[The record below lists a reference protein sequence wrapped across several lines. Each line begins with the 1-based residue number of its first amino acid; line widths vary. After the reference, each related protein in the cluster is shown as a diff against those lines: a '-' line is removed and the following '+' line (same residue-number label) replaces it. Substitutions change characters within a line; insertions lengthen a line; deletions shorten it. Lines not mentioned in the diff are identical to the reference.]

1 MNKIEQLKKLV
12 FDGGYDKESKDLVL
26 QYEQELMEI
35 AAAEKL
41 LLNPVIKKYIDYLDT
56 EARRCTV
63 LLSQDRK
70 LTELQRGILFEKRD
84 ICEHLTSLFTGK
96 KKEQINNELN
106 DLLDVERN

>member
-1 MNKIEQLKKLV
+1 MNKIEQLKKIV

-26 QYEQELMEI
+26 QYEQELTEL

-41 LLNPVIKKYIDYLDT
+41 MLNPVIKKYVEYLET
-56 EARRCTV
+56 ESKRCTF

-70 LTELQRGILFEKRD
+70 LTELQRAVLFEKRD
-84 ICEHLTSLFTGK
+84 IIEHLTSLFTGK
-96 KKEQINNELN
+96 KRDQINNEIN